1 MQAEIGFEASAMAL
15 STRLHGWSADEVKI
29 LAARTLK
36 DARDRNIHPV
46 FHLYVDLVCAIS
58 LGACE
63 LTSLQLGCLWSQA
76 RVSVSLNMNQIQN
89 VILSSADT
97 YALSISVRLSLS
109 FFSFPFIYSK
119 WQWPSMT
126 YIYDGNSAWCMLVC
140 QSWLQSSVDCVL
152 LLSFWLAKI

>member
-46 FHLYVDLVCAIS
+46 FHLYVDFVCAIS

-63 LTSLQLGCLWSQA
+63 LTSLQLGCLRSEA
-76 RVSVSLNMNQIQN
+76 
-89 VILSSADT
+89 
-97 YALSISVRLSLS
+97 
-109 FFSFPFIYSK
+109 
-119 WQWPSMT
+119 
-126 YIYDGNSAWCMLVC
+126 
-140 QSWLQSSVDCVL
+140 
-152 LLSFWLAKI
+152 